1 MSFENHIKEWVTI
14 DNKLKI
20 LNSTLK
26 DLRSERNNLG
36 EEIIQYVETNNLNHA
51 TVKISDGQLRF
62 TQMKQTAPLTLTYV
76 NQCLKDCIGSEET
89 VQKIMKYIKE
99 KRDAKYI
106 PDIKRSYAKTE

>member
-1 MSFENHIKEWVTI
+1 MSFENQIKDWVSV

-20 LNSTLK
+20 LNNTIK
-26 DLRSERNNLG
+26 ELRMERNNLG
-36 EEIIQYVETNNLNHA
+36 EEIIQYIETNNLNHA

-62 TQMKQTAPLTLTYV
+62 AHMKQTAPLTLTYI

-89 VQKIMKYIKE
+89 VQKIMKHIKE

-106 PDIKRSYAKTE
+106 ADIKRSYAKIE